1 MRKPVKAKTENTAFG
16 YVIFSPQTG
25 IVLVVVEWARVSC
38 SKIGQV
44 SSTRR

>member
-1 MRKPVKAKTENTAFG
+1 MKVKTENTAFG
-16 YVIFSPQTG
+16 YVIFTPQTD
-25 IVLVVVEWARVSC
+25 IALVVVEWARVSC